1 MAKKTGEI
9 QDSQSTELIRCLPNT
24 EEEIFTSVNH
34 DLMSDY
40 MSKDCVL
47 LAWMLS
53 GQSVPPVGTNIPT
66 VNFEASENSNSLNS
80 LNHVNSC
87 LVSPTD
93 NNFSIPNGRTSKV
106 QGYIDGKRRFAESD
120 IYGYFWNQSQYHI
133 LNPNYPTDSIDKF
146 QELNEPALTSR
157 YLS

>member
-24 EEEIFTSVNH
+24 EEEKFTSVNH

-47 LAWMLS
+47 LAWILS

-93 NNFSIPNGRTSKV
+93 NNFSILNGKTSKV
-106 QGYIDGKRRFAESD
+106 QGYIDGKKKFAESD
-120 IYGYFWNQSQYHI
+120 VYGYFRNQSQYHI